1 MVQPIMRALNFE
13 LGYSITQNILYK
25 TQCYNVC
32 NMTRLLLGKYSQD
45 VIFTV
50 TLTNKFKSLYP
61 RGGKYEWE
69 EILAFSH
76 PQRILVSKIIV

>member
-1 MVQPIMRALNFE
+1 ML
-13 LGYSITQNILYK
+13 
-25 TQCYNVC
+25 QC
-32 NMTRLLLGKYSQD
+32 MQHD
-45 VIFTV
+45 MIFAGEVFTGNH
-50 TLTNKFKSLYP
+50 LHSFRTNKFKSLHP